1 MPQASSLRDQLSAAI
16 EADIKLVPGSGG
28 IFTVQADGVEIFS
41 KKKAGH
47 KPEAAEIIALL
58 QQKA

>member
-1 MPQASSLRDQLSAAI
+1 MRDQLSTAI
-16 EADIKLVPGSGG
+16 EADIELVPGSGG

-47 KPEAAEIIALL
+47 NPEATEIIALL
-58 QQKA
+58 QQKS